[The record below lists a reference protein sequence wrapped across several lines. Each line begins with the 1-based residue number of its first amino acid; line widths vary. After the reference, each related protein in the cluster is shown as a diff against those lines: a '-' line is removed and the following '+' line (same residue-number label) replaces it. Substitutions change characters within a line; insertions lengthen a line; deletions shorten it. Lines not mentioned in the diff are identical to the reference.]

1 MLFFVEKGYV
11 FYKLYKR
18 LQNKRVCVLIYYIG
32 KGYFLT
38 GQSEKGYQFQ
48 NVERTV

>member
-1 MLFFVEKGYV
+1 MFFTI
-11 FYKLYKR
+11 
-18 LQNKRVCVLIYYIG
+18 LQKVAKVLKRVCVLIYCIG

-48 NVERTV
+48 NFGHTV